1 MSSSFEDELERAL
14 MLIRDLRLRA
24 VLENIDARALRV
36 ALKFALMVDDYLARE
51 KLSREEDAELTR
63 IAEEL
68 FKISVKQD
76 RLHV

>member
-36 ALKFALMVDDYLARE
+36 ALKLALMVDDYLARE

-68 FKISVKQD
+68 FKTAVKQG